1 MRTTLAGNSTTHWS
15 TDTGSMVVPA
25 HPLEDPRL
33 NLFAWQE
40 EAFEAWVGSGYRGIV
55 EAVTGAGKTR
65 LGLAAISAAA
75 REGRQTL
82 LLVPTIELLNQWYGE
97 IRALLPWV
105 RVGRLG
111 NQHRDNFLTH
121 EVIVSTVQS
130 TIAMGQRA
138 AGGALSGSS
147 SRLLIADEVHRL
159 GAEQFAKVLD
169 ERCPW
174 RLGLTATYER
184 PDEQHLERLDP
195 YFGGVIFKLWYDR
208 AQADHLIAP
217 FDVALVGVD
226 LEPQELAEYK
236 DLSVEIGKAH
246 RALRGY
252 LVDETLSGSQFLKL
266 MALWASS
273 EEMSAR
279 TSLARR
285 YMQAVSKRQRLLA
298 QSQAKLDQLPLLTPA
313 LQESRST
320 LIFSLT
326 KQGAEEAAACVAD
339 QGIVATAVF
348 SDVSAEDRDRRM
360 RGFRSGA
367 IPVLSAP
374 RVLDEGVDVP
384 EAALGIVL
392 AANRSKRQLVQRL
405 GRVIRRKPDG
415 RAGKFVFFYANE
427 TIEDPNEHGDEHLNE
442 ILPHARN
449 LSWFD
454 LPGDA
459 ADLLVFLENVP
470 PSEPAPSPAP
480 GRTPHRT
487 LDPAAPRPEA
497 TPLAK
502 NPTTPGS
509 PRPASA
515 PDPAASPDPVL
526 RPELGGHPGLSSE
539 GVEPEELEPEAWDG
553 EVPERLKGQASLG
566 RDSVNQYLKQI
577 GQYELLSAEEEVDLG
592 KQIECG
598 VLAQE
603 RLHAGC
609 YQLRRERRELEQ
621 LVKDGGRAH
630 QKFVCA
636 NLRLVV
642 SIAKKY
648 MHGAGSLELLDL
660 VQEGNFG
667 LERAVQKWD
676 FRHGTKFSTY
686 GTWWIRQS
694 ITRAMA
700 DLSRT
705 VRLPV
710 HVVERLTK
718 VRGFY
723 DEHLQAEGDEEAAQ
737 RAAAQQADMPLDD
750 VVKLLGYDR
759 RLASL
764 DAPSWLVEVGRYEL
778 THFGA
783 RIFDEHAGE
792 IEEGLIRTDAA
803 EALERILWLLDD
815 RSQEVIRMRMG
826 IPEAFALDKQPEP
839 QTLDAIGERFGVTR
853 ERIRQI
859 ETQAKNLI
867 RDRYSPRQL
876 RELLAY

>member
-1 MRTTLAGNSTTHWS
+1 MMRTTFTDSSATHWS
-15 TDTGSMVVPA
+15 TDRGTLAVPA

-40 EAFEAWVGSGYRGIV
+40 EAYEAWVEGGHRGIV

-82 LLVPTIELLNQWYGE
+82 LLVPTIELLNQWFAE
-97 IRALLPWV
+97 IRTLLPWV

-111 NQHRDNFLTH
+111 NQHRDSFMTH
-121 EVIVSTVQS
+121 EVVVSTVQS
-130 TIAMGQRA
+130 ALAVTQRA
-138 AGGALSGSS
+138 AAGELSGSS

-184 PDEQHLERLDP
+184 LDDQHLEQLDP

-208 AQADHLIAP
+208 AQSDHLIAP

-226 LEPQELAEYK
+226 LEPQELAEYQE
-236 DLSVEIGKAH
+236 LSAEIGKAH

-252 LVDETLSGSQFLKL
+252 LVDDSLSGSQFLKL

-279 TSLARR
+279 TSLAKR
-285 YMQAVSKRQRLLA
+285 YMQAISKRQRLLA
-298 QSQAKLDQLPLLTPA
+298 QSQAKIDQLPLLTPA
-313 LQESRST
+313 LRESRST

-326 KQGAEEAAACVAD
+326 KQGAEEAAGCIAN
-339 QGIVATAVF
+339 QGILATAVF
-348 SDVSAEDRDRRM
+348 SDVSAADRDQRM
-360 RGFRSGA
+360 RDFRSGA
-367 IPVLSAP
+367 VPVLSAP

-415 RAGKFVFFYANE
+415 RAGKFVFFYANG

-442 ILPHARN
+442 ILPHARY
-449 LSWFD
+449 LAWFD

-459 ADLLVFLENVP
+459 AELLDFLENAP
-470 PSEPAPSPAP
+470 PSDPAPAP
-480 GRTPHRT
+480 VQGRTPRRAFV
-487 LDPAAPRPEA
+487 PAAPVTPGLHGLSNAPMHPGPQRPGSRA
-497 TPLAK
+497 TPTL
-502 NPTTPGS
+502 NPGS
-509 PRPASA
+509 ASGATPRSA
-515 PDPAASPDPVL
+515 FDES
-526 RPELGGHPGLSSE
+526 
-539 GVEPEELEPEAWDG
+539 EPEEFEPEAWDG
-553 EVPERLKGQASLG
+553 EVPEQLKGVAPLG
-566 RDSVNQYLKQI
+566 RDSVQQYLKQI
-577 GQYELLSAEEEVDLG
+577 GQYELLSAEEEVALG
-592 KQIECG
+592 VQIEAG
-598 VLAQE
+598 LLAQE
-603 RLHAGC
+603 QLDAGA

-621 LVKDGGRAH
+621 LVQDGTSAH
-630 QKFVCA
+630 RKFVCA

-642 SIAKKY
+642 NIAKKY
-648 MHGAGSLELLDL
+648 VRSAGTLDLLDL
-660 VQEGNFG
+660 FQEGNVG

-676 FRHGTKFSTY
+676 FKHGTKFSTY
-686 GTWWIRQS
+686 ATWWIRQS
-694 ITRAMA
+694 ITRSMA

-705 VRLPV
+705 IRLPV
-710 HVVERLTK
+710 HRVEELQKVKRL
-718 VRGFY
+718 VG
-723 DEHLQAEGDEEAAQ
+723 DLLQTLGDEEEAYEA
-737 RAAAQQADMPLDD
+737 AAAQSGISLDE
-750 VVKLLGYDR
+750 VLKLLRDDQKP
-759 RLASL
+759 ASL
-764 DAPSWLVEVGRYEL
+764 DAPSWLIEPGRVEL
-778 THFGA
+778 AHFGA
-783 RIFDEHAGE
+783 RVLDEHTQE
-792 IEEGLIRTDAA
+792 VDASLVRRDA
-803 EALERILWLLDD
+803 EEALERILWDLDD
-815 RSQEVIRMRMG
+815 RAQEILRMRFG
-826 IPEAFALDKQPEP
+826 IPEAFALERQPEP
-839 QTLDAIGERFGVTR
+839 LTLDAIGEKFGVTR

-867 RDRYSPRQL
+867 RDRYTQGQL